1 MKKSSVMVL
10 GVVCL
15 MFAVTGI
22 SQGAGLDGKLNIN
35 TATVEEL
42 KMLSGIGEVTA
53 NNIVT
58 FRDANGPFGSA
69 DGLIEVSG
77 IGDMRLDEIRPYII
91 LEGPS
96 TLKLIE

>member
-1 MKKSSVMVL
+1 MKKVSVMVF

-22 SQGAGLDGKLNIN
+22 SQGAELEGRLNIN

-42 KMLSGIGEVTA
+42 QMLPGIGEVTS

-58 FRDANGPFGSA
+58 FRDANGPFDSA
-69 DGLIEVSG
+69 DELIKVSG
-77 IGDMRLDEIRPYII
+77 IGDKRLDEIRPYII
-91 LEGPS
+91 LEGLS
-96 TLKLIE
+96 TLKLLE